1 MDTRTRSGRV
11 SKPPTRYEPVEVVED
26 DYADDDYDDNESEVS
41 SEISYDSDEEAD
53 DDASSINEFVV
64 DDSSDSDKSE
74 DEEKPINGRKPV
86 QKRPARGPPGP
97 DSPGISAPPA

>member
-26 DYADDDYDDNESEVS
+26 DYADDDYDDNESDVS
-41 SEISYDSDEEAD
+41 SKISYDSEEEAD

-64 DDSSDSDKSE
+64 EDSSDSDKSD
-74 DEEKPINGRKPV
+74 DEEKPSNGRKPV
-86 QKRPARGPPGP
+86 QKRPARAPGAT
-97 DSPGISAPPA
+97 PGTLAPPA